1 MEPTAAPQKTAN
13 TENFPVASLMLSARV
28 RPHVLAFY
36 RFARQADDIADS
48 PNLSKTEKL
57 NQLTALQENLKQDD
71 PATPY
76 LKDLLTAFTWD
87 AEDRRYETW
96 DDLIVYCAHSAA
108 PVGRF
113 LLDLHN
119 ALNQQTGKA
128 SDALCAA
135 LQITNHL
142 QDCGPDYR
150 ILNRVY
156 LPTQWLD
163 QAGLSVDCLN
173 ETRSPQALRHILDQA
188 LDETDKL
195 IAQASRLPRMIDN
208 FGLRIQAHAT
218 VEAARS
224 LAEKLRSDDP
234 LAHRVELSFSRKLTC
249 AMQGMMKGW
258 FR

>member
-1 MEPTAAPQKTAN
+1 MEPTTAPQKTAN

-28 RPHVLAFY
+28 RPDVLAFY

-48 PNLSKTEKL
+48 PGLSKTEKL
-57 NQLTALQENLKQDD
+57 KRLKELQKSLKEDD
-71 PATPY
+71 PATPH

-87 AEDRRYETW
+87 AENRRYETW
-96 DDLIVYCAHSAA
+96 DDLMIYCAHSAS

-119 ALNQQTGKA
+119 TLNEKTAKA

-150 ILNRVY
+150 SLNRVY
-156 LPTQWLD
+156 LPSQWLD
-163 QAGLSVDCLN
+163 EAGLSLDCLE
-173 ETRSPQALRHILDQA
+173 ETESPRELRRILDRA
-188 LDETDKL
+188 LDKTDKL
-195 IAQASRLPRMIDN
+195 IAKASPLPRMIDD
-208 FGLRIQAHAT
+208 FGLRIQAQAT

-224 LAEKLRSDDP
+224 LAQKLRTDDP
-234 LAHRVELSFSRKLTC
+234 LTHRVELSFSHKLTC